1 MYIRKSFVSRLRS
14 SIQKQIGGQII
25 SSDQFIIERYLKETS
40 LLGGGVTGTNL
51 KVLKTT
57 ATNESE
63 REIRAYREKTRT
75 A

>member
-14 SIQKQIGGQII
+14 TIQKQIGGQII

-40 LLGGGVTGTNL
+40 LFGGVTGTEL
-51 KVLKTT
+51 KYLKTT